1 MSVQQNRAKQ
11 AQKREMTELAAIY
24 DTICETLSSQRAD
37 SNIIDVY
44 ALYDFVSAL
53 LIQLDPD
60 FESKLRPKSRNAST
74 LLALCAPI
82 QPAQIISQ
90 EMRAQ
95 HVLPLFFDYDKLY
108 YDTNAIDAAMTTARC
123 TQKQRAVLWPLI
135 LQCILQSQEKSTSAP
150 DAAAYNAQEHRPNRS
165 DEGYV

>member
-1 MSVQQNRAKQ
+1 MACMPVHENRAKQ

-53 LIQLDPD
+53 LMYVDSD
-60 FESKLRPKSRNAST
+60 ADSELRPKSRNSAT
-74 LLALCAPI
+74 LLAVYALARPRYKT
-82 QPAQIISQ
+82 ISQ
-90 EMRAQ
+90 Q
-95 HVLPLFFDYDKLY
+95 DVLPLFFDYDKLY

-123 TQKQRAVLWPLI
+123 TQKQKAVLWSLI
-135 LQCILQSQEKSTSAP
+135 LQCILQSQEKSTSGP
-150 DAAAYNAQEHRPNRS
+150 DATYREH
-165 DEGYV
+165 EYVHDGDV

>member
-1 MSVQQNRAKQ
+1 MPVQENRAKQ
-11 AQKREMTELAAIY
+11 AQNREMTELAAIY

-44 ALYDFVSAL
+44 VLYDFVSAL
-53 LIQLDPD
+53 LVHLEPHADS
-60 FESKLRPKSRNAST
+60 ELRPKSRNSAT
-74 LLALCAPI
+74 LVTMYALARPRHATM
-82 QPAQIISQ
+82 SQ
-90 EMRAQ
+90 Q
-95 HVLPLFFDYDKLY
+95 DVLPLFFDYDKLY

-150 DAAAYNAQEHRPNRS
+150 DAAAHDTQQIRPHRS